1 MKGLDDITGAVM
13 DAPVNMH
20 RPALDVSL
28 NAKLSAD

>member
-1 MKGLDDITGAVM
+1 MKQLADITGAVV

-20 RPALDVSL
+20 HPGLDVSL